1 MGKKY
6 LAAFLAAVLMANS
19 AITGFAAVGSAGNAN
34 GTSSSAGETF
44 ADGKKAT
51 ASNAEQPEF
60 DVVYTILPEEL
71 EDMAEVDGPDSV
83 KAGKDLK
90 FHVKPETGYEIE
102 SVTANGQALEGSR
115 GLLGLGKS
123 WSYQVEKVS
132 EDCEVEIVLAEIA
145 STAAG
150 QNTKLVLA
158 NAPVQTSSNAVRV
171 SETTGGETDVE
182 FKSLSEAVDKA
193 ADEATVYVLRDL
205 TATERSLIDKKTIAI
220 DGQGHTVTRGEN
232 FTLASDTNRGGYNAA
247 MIEVANGSRVTFT
260 DITLDD
266 AGFREGTKF
275 EDAIGGD
282 GDKKNEDRVQDAIIA
297 AYGDGKGTII
307 LGEETTLQNFGGLS
321 AVRIGGKNGE
331 GSTLIMESG
340 SKIIDDGFTDREG
353 GFAAVWNQ
361 GGTFTMEEGA
371 EISDVYGRALYS
383 EDGGKSEINGVIS
396 RITPVYN
403 ANFQEYKR
411 ATDGTGFAGIAVFE
425 DASSEVTLGPS
436 GRIRDITTSKRTDAV
451 LFLWHASKFS
461 MENGSEISD
470 ITEVGIVDCDGNNSV
485 SIDGK
490 ITDCDLK
497 NIAIRFR
504 GNDNHFNLLEN
515 GIITNCATSDE
526 SIIYANS
533 YRDELTISG
542 ELSKNRSKT
551 ASLFVGANQGGNN
564 TTQTPVCT
572 ITETAKIRD
581 NSGYGITAQQNQSLI
596 VNGGEIS
603 GNTRGGIML
612 SAKTVTGPLSFTMS
626 GGRIT
631 GNSSYGLSFTG
642 TSVATAI
649 ADING
654 GVIENNGTGEVY
666 ASSLN
671 SENENQ
677 RLSIK
682 SGVVKGKRNVNISSE
697 LSEIFSGIT
706 PVGTLTLD
714 ENYADVH
721 LGRAKSDAVNQIK
734 SRVQT
739 EHPDWTPIGTSA
751 LWIMPS
757 TEEYHFT
764 LTRPSSTKKTGLFA
778 AYIPLKDDGTPADDA
793 ALTLE
798 EVENQAEIDVTMK
811 NLTPGTAY
819 ALMFVNNNEYT
830 LSPDDIT
837 IYTGGGQGEETSES
851 GFPTVT
857 LNNCLD
863 SIRKLE
869 VNGKDTTFT
878 GDAAMEHLVS
888 LLSVSYQDENGNL
901 VDDDTAAG
909 EYEVHLELTDPS
921 TKLQINENE
930 VAGFEPGTLIVRHTE
945 NISAAQDGTITHLL
959 AEEEPAAPV
968 EHAVAVKKANAT
980 YYINNDNG
988 RRITNTDGIS
998 ILDDDLLLEDEGD
1011 NRQALLEAKAE
1022 EVLPETA
1029 PGEGYQYDFHYL
1041 DLVDAYNGN
1050 AWVSASSGST
1060 VYLPYPEGTDS
1071 STNFTLVHFMD
1082 LHREYGIRGQ
1092 AQVEEAIANSQVELF
1107 QEGSADRPL
1116 EMTENGIRFEVG
1128 RSGFSPF
1135 ALVWKVPTHK
1145 IFIERINDETGEI
1158 ITTDELELREG
1169 QPYDVTSEAKKA
1181 ISGYTFSHVEDET
1194 LLTGTSLTQD
1204 IVIKSYYTK
1213 DKTQYT
1219 VTVLYLDKD
1228 SREAIAEPF
1237 IKAFAVG
1244 TAYDVS
1250 EAQVTID
1257 GYTFAETDKP
1267 LTGQAPAD
1275 AADLEIRMF
1284 YTKNTDTPEPPKPE
1298 THTITVNYLDAE
1310 TRQPIPG
1317 VQPYAEKKESG
1328 AAYDVTAA
1336 AGLAIEGYTR
1346 STVEGDV
1353 SGTVGAADIVINVFY
1368 TKNAETPDPE
1378 PKPPVSHTV
1387 TVHYLEDGTGQ
1398 VLKQASSVDVED
1410 GSAYDVSHLTAAEID
1425 GYRIVRVEG
1434 NAAGESLTGD
1444 LDIRVYYEKIP
1455 AETPGTDDEN
1465 DDDDDGG
1472 RSGRGGTYTVGLNGR
1487 WVHMDPQNI
1496 NIPISAPVPEG
1507 ATPVTAPE
1515 YHQWKFIL
1523 NDGTALRSQWA
1534 FVKNPYAVEGQPS
1547 EGWFCFDA
1555 DGIMQYGWYLD
1566 TATQK
1571 WYYLHRTSDGM
1582 LGTMI
1587 EGWHFDEQDG
1597 KWYYLKPG
1605 TGEMLTGWQYIGE
1618 KWYYLNPTPMAV
1630 TWNFD
1635 EKTGG
1640 WTYNGAAE
1648 RPFGSMYQNEM
1659 TPDGYF
1665 VDENG
1670 VWAQ

>member
-34 GTSSSAGETF
+34 GASSSAGETI

-51 ASNAEQPEF
+51 DSNAEQPEF

-90 FHVKPETGYEIE
+90 FHVKPKTGYEIE

-150 QNTKLVLA
+150 QSTKLVLA

-193 ADEATVYVLRDL
+193 ADGATVYVLRDL
-205 TATERSLIDKKTIAI
+205 TATKRSYISGKTLTI
-220 DGQGHTVTRGEN
+220 DGQGYTVTRSED
-232 FTLASDTNRGGYNAA
+232 FTPAQDMSRGGYNSA
-247 MIEVANGSRVTFT
+247 MIEVANGAEVTFT

-266 AGFREGTKF
+266 AGLREGSKF
-275 EDAIGGD
+275 EETITGD
-282 GDKKNEDRVQDAIIA
+282 GDKHNEERVQDAIIA

-307 LGEETTLQNFGGLS
+307 LGERTTLQNFGGLS

-497 NIAIRFR
+497 NVAIRFR

-551 ASLFVGANQGGNN
+551 ASLFVGANQGQYN

-581 NSGYGITAQQNQSLI
+581 NSSYGITAQQNQSLI

-612 SAKTVTGPLSFTMS
+612 SAKTVNGPLSFTMS

-642 TSVATAI
+642 TSVAKAI

-682 SGVVKGKRNVNISSE
+682 SGVVKGKRSVSTSS
-697 LSEIFSGIT
+697 I
-706 PVGTLTLD
+706 GTITLD
-714 ENYADVH
+714 DNYADVM
-721 LGRAKSDAVNQIK
+721 LGKAKSEAVNQLK
-734 SRVQT
+734 SLVEE
-739 EHPDWTPIGTSA
+739 EHPDWTPVGVSA

-764 LTRPSSTKKTGLFA
+764 VARSILSKKTGLFA
-778 AYIPLKDDGTPADDA
+778 AYIPLKEDGTPADDA

-888 LLSVSYQDENGNL
+888 LLSVSYRDESGIP
-901 VDDDTAAG
+901 VADDTAAG
-909 EYEVHLELTDPS
+909 EYEVHLELANPS
-921 TKLQINENE
+921 TKLQINGND

-968 EHAVAVKKANAT
+968 GHAVAVKKENAT
-980 YYINNDNG
+980 YYINNDNE

-1071 STNFTLVHFMD
+1071 STDFTLVHFMD

-1145 IFIERINDETGEI
+1145 ISIERINDETGEI

-1244 TAYDVS
+1244 TAYDVL

-1267 LTGQAPAD
+1267 LAGQAPAD

-1298 THTITVNYLDAE
+1298 AHTITVNYLDAE

-1336 AGLAIEGYTR
+1336 AELAIEGYTR

-1410 GSAYDVSHLTAAEID
+1410 GSAYDVSHLTAAEIA
-1425 GYRIVRVEG
+1425 GYRIVRIEG

>member
-34 GTSSSAGETF
+34 GASSSAGETF

-51 ASNAEQPEF
+51 DSNAEQPEF
-60 DVVYTILPEEL
+60 DVVYTVLPEEL

-102 SVTANGQALEGSR
+102 SVTANGQVLEGSR

-158 NAPVQTSSNAVRV
+158 NAPVQTSSNAIRV
-171 SETTGGETDVE
+171 SETESGDTDVT
-182 FKSLSEAVDKA
+182 FKSLSEAVTEA
-193 ADEATVYVLRDL
+193 ADGATVYVLRDL
-205 TATERSLIDKKTIAI
+205 TATERSLIDKKTITI

-282 GDKKNEDRVQDAIIA
+282 GDKKNEERVQDAIIA

-307 LGEETTLQNFGGLS
+307 LGEGTTLQNFGGLS
-321 AVRIGGKNGE
+321 AVRIGGVNGE

-361 GGTFTMEEGA
+361 GGTFTMEDGA

-383 EDGGKSEINGVIS
+383 QDGGKSEINGVIS
-396 RITPVYN
+396 RITPVGKP
-403 ANFQEYKR
+403 NFQAYNL
-411 ATDGTGFAGIAVFE
+411 GTEGRGFGGIAVYE
-425 DASSEVTLGPS
+425 DSSSEVTLGAS
-436 GRIRDITTSKRTDAV
+436 GRICDITASKSADVVLFIKGTSKFT
-451 LFLWHASKFS
+451 
-461 MENGSEISD
+461 MENGSKISD
-470 ITEVGIVDCDGNNSV
+470 ITLGGIAECDGNNTIK
-485 SIDGK
+485 IDGK
-490 ITDCDLK
+490 ISNCSLE
-497 NIAIRFR
+497 NVAIRIR
-504 GNDNHFNLLEN
+504 GNNNTFELLEH
-515 GIITNCATSDE
+515 GIITECDTTDVGA
-526 SIIYANS
+526 IYTNS
-533 YRDELTISG
+533 LREKLTISG
-542 ELSKNRSKT
+542 EISYITQPALFIAANR
-551 ASLFVGANQGGNN
+551 GQGENN
-564 TTQTPVCT
+564 MPVCT
-572 ITETAKIRD
+572 ITKTAKIR
-581 NSGYGITAQQNQSLI
+581 NNTGYGVRVGNTAKL
-596 VNGGEIS
+596 VMEGGTIS
-603 GNTRGGIML
+603 GNTEGGIRIKSDNTLTPTLVSM
-612 SAKTVTGPLSFTMS
+612 TG
-626 GGRIT
+626 GHIT
-631 GNSSYGLSFTG
+631 E
-642 TSVATAI
+642 
-649 ADING
+649 NG
-654 GVIENNGTGEVY
+654 GPGIRFEGSSKAQTIVDIEGGIIEKNALEVS
-666 ASSLN
+666 ATSLN

-677 RLSIK
+677 RLFIK
-682 SGVVKGKRNVNISSE
+682 SGVVKGNRSVNFSSE
-697 LSEIFSGIT
+697 LSEILSGIT

-734 SRVQT
+734 SLVQT

-778 AYIPLKDDGTPADDA
+778 AYIPLKEDGTPADDA

-869 VNGKDTTFT
+869 VNGEDTPFT

-980 YYINNDNG
+980 YYINNDNE

-1071 STNFTLVHFMD
+1071 STDFTLVHFMD

-1107 QEGSADRPL
+1107 QKGSADRPL

-1275 AADLEIRMF
+1275 AADLEIRIF

-1310 TRQPIPG
+1310 TRQPIPS

-1336 AGLAIEGYTR
+1336 AELAIEGYTR

-1410 GSAYDVSHLTAAEID
+1410 GSAYDVSHLTAAEIA
-1425 GYRIVRVEG
+1425 GYGILRKEG
-1434 NAAGESLTGD
+1434 NAPGESLRGD
-1444 LDIRVYYEKIP
+1444 LDIRIYNEKIP

-1630 TWNFD
+1630 TWNFN